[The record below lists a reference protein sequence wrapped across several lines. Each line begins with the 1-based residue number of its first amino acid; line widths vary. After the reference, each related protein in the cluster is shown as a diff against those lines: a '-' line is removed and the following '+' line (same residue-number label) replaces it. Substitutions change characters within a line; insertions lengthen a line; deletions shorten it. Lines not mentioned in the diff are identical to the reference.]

1 MSALKDVC
9 DLIQSEM
16 GLADDQV
23 FLWDQKIDVPADN
36 RLYIAVGVASARPY
50 ANRRGYDPSG
60 AGLDE
65 QQSINVRALI
75 DITVYG
81 KTPDARDRKE
91 EVLLALNST
100 QAQQLSQANAFRVG
114 VLPVSFV
121 NLSELDGPAIPYR
134 FVISVALHYQVSKT
148 KAVDYYDSF
157 TTPTV
162 ITDP

>member
-36 RLYIAVGVASARPY
+36 RLYVAVGVASSKPY
-50 ANRRGYDPSG
+50 ANRRSYDPSG
-60 AGLDE
+60 PGLNEE
-65 QQSINVRALI
+65 QNINVRALL
-75 DITVYG
+75 DITIYG

-100 QAQQLSQANAFRVG
+100 QAQQLSQANAFQVG
-114 VLPVSFV
+114 RLPVGFV
-121 NLSELDGPAIPYR
+121 NVSEVDGAAIPYR

-148 KAVDYYDSF
+148 KAVDYYDTF